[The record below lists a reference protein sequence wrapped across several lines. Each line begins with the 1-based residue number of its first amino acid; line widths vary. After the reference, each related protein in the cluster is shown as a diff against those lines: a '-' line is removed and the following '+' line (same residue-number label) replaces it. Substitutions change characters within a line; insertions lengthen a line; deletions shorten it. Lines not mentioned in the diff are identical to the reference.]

1 MIPSQVPPFWQ
12 TTVIGVVAVVL
23 ETRVEVLF
31 VTVVD
36 ELVERVGT
44 VTEVALCVLGFV
56 PAVAVERVVVTTTSE
71 VTEVELTSVEV
82 IKGVLV

>member
-1 MIPSQVPPFWQ
+1 M
-12 TTVIGVVAVVL
+12 VALVL

-44 VTEVALCVLGFV
+44 VMEVALCVLGFV
-56 PAVAVERVVVTTTSE
+56 PCVEVERVVVTTASE

>member
-1 MIPSQVPPFWQ
+1 MVD
-12 TTVIGVVAVVL
+12 VVL

-31 VTVVD
+31 VIVVD

-44 VTEVALCVLGFV
+44 VMEVALCVLGFV
-56 PAVAVERVVVTTTSE
+56 PAVAVERVVVMTTSE